1 MRRVLIVGHPGALGM
16 ELLGVHDI
24 LQSANELARRAGT
37 PEPYRVELATLDGS
51 DITLWTGLRLG
62 PARNLRTTRID
73 IDTLIV
79 IGGPSA
85 HEVCA
90 DPVLAAAVR
99 RVAGRARRTVS
110 ICTGS
115 FILAAAGVLDGRRAT
130 THWTMTDEFAR
141 RYPRIEVDPDRIFV
155 QDGNVW
161 TSAGVTSGFDL
172 LLSLVE
178 SDIGPE
184 AARTIAQILVLYLR
198 RTGNQTQF
206 STQLA
211 NPLPTREPMRELQ
224 QYILANPAVDLS
236 LAALAERMTMS
247 QRHFARVF
255 TAEFAL
261 SPGRYVEKVRLETA
275 RRLLESDCRDL
286 SAAARAAGY
295 GNPQAMRR
303 AFTLALG
310 ISPTEYRRRFGDTP
324 APLHL
329 AV

>member
-16 ELLGVHDI
+16 ELLGVYDI
-24 LQSANELARRAGT
+24 LGMANELARRNNA

-51 DITLWTGLRLG
+51 DVTLWDGLRLG
-62 PARNLRTTRID
+62 PARNLRTTRVD
-73 IDTLIV
+73 MDTLIV
-79 IGGPSA
+79 IGGPAA
-85 HEVCA
+85 HEVA
-90 DPVLAAAVR
+90 TDAVFVAAVR
-99 RVAGRARRTVS
+99 RAAGRARRTVS

-115 FILAAAGVLDGRRAT
+115 FILAAAGLLDGRRAA
-130 THWTMTDEFAR
+130 THWTMTEELAR
-141 RYPRIEVDPDRIFV
+141 QYPRVEVDPDRIFV
-155 QDGNVW
+155 QDGNIW

-172 LLSLVE
+172 MLSLVE
-178 SDIGPE
+178 SDMGAE
-184 AARTIAQILVLYLR
+184 VARTIAQVLVLYLR
-198 RTGNQTQF
+198 RSGNQTQF

-211 NPLPTREPMRELQ
+211 TPLPTRQPMRELQ
-224 QYILANPAVDLS
+224 QYILANPAADLS
-236 LAALAERMTMS
+236 LAALAERMNMS

-255 TAEFAL
+255 TAEFGL

-275 RRLLESDCRDL
+275 RRLLEADCADL

-295 GNPQAMRR
+295 GNQQAMRR

-310 ISPTEYRRRFGDTP
+310 ISPSEYRRRFGDAP